1 MLCSDRRLLWY
12 SLLSGENIPL
22 VIVFCQNWTF
32 IWWLS
37 FVRTEHTFGDCLLSE
52 QNLSVEYS
60 FGIVFCQ
67 NRTFFWY
74 CFLLEQNIPL
84 VLSSVRTEH
93 AFGIVFWQN
102 RTFLWWLSSVRIEWA
117 FGIVFYQNIAVFW
130 WSVTVWGKLLKGC
143 LESTVL
149 YDGIS
154 VKVQ

>member
-1 MLCSDRRLLWY
+1 
-12 SLLSGENIPL
+12 LSGENIPL
-22 VIVFCQNWTF
+22 VIVFCQNRTF

-130 WSVTVWGKLLKGC
+130 WLIHFCQNRTFLLWFSLVRTFLSRWFC
-143 LESTVL
+143 FVRTSIL
-149 YDGIS
+149 
-154 VKVQ
+154 